1 MLERTRTSFSS
12 RSATATTFS
21 AELSRWRVGRARRAL
36 GSRIDG
42 LAKWLLRFRVI
53 SVPARVIANSSY
65 AWSFISRT
73 DRIRANRLRERIK
86 QGELPEHVSI
96 IMDGNRRFAWGKDL
110 DKGVGHAYGKEKLK
124 EVMDWILDLKIPY
137 FTVYALSTENLK
149 ERSEAELE
157 GLFDLYVAGLNEI
170 ADDSRIHE
178 NGVKVQAVGR
188 LSLLPDRVRE
198 ALKNAESR
206 TEDYSEFLFTICM
219 AYGGREEIVD
229 AVRDVAMAHAE
240 GEISVEMID
249 QQQISS
255 RLYTSNLP
263 DPDLVIRTS
272 GEERVSNF
280 LLWQIAYSELHFT
293 DVHWPSFSKTD
304 LYEALDSYQMRRRR
318 YGE

>member
-1 MLERTRTSFSS
+1 MRTSFSS
-12 RSATATTFS
+12 KSTTATPFS
-21 AELSRWRVGRARRAL
+21 AELSRWRVGRARKAL
-36 GSRIDG
+36 GRSVDG
-42 LAKWLLRFRVI
+42 LAKWLLRFRLI

-86 QGELPEHVSI
+86 HGDLPKHVSI
-96 IMDGNRRFAWGKDL
+96 IMDGNRRFAWGKNL
-110 DKGVGHAYGKEKLK
+110 DRGTGHAHGKKKLK
-124 EVMDWILDLKIPY
+124 EVMDWILDLGIPY

-149 ERSEAELE
+149 ERSDAELE
-157 GLFDLYVAGLNEI
+157 GLFDLYVSGLNEI
-170 ADDSRIHE
+170 ADDPRIHE

-188 LSLLPDRVRE
+188 LSMLPDRVRE
-198 ALKNAESR
+198 ALKNAELR
-206 TEDYSEFLFTICM
+206 TEDYSEFLFTICL

-229 AVRDVAMAHAE
+229 AVRDVAVAHAE
-240 GEISVEMID
+240 GELPVEMID

-255 RLYTSNLP
+255 RLYTADLP

-272 GEERVSNF
+272 GEERISNF

-293 DVHWPSFSKTD
+293 DVHWPSFRKVD
-304 LYEALDSYQMRRRR
+304 LYEALESYQMRRRR

>member
-1 MLERTRTSFSS
+1 M
-12 RSATATTFS
+12 ATTFS
-21 AELSRWRVGRARRAL
+21 AELSRSTVGRVRKAFGRRV
-36 GSRIDG
+36 DW

-53 SVPARVIANSSY
+53 SVPASMFANSSY

-73 DRIRANRLRERIK
+73 DRIRARRLRDRVK
-86 QGELPEHVSI
+86 RGELPQHISI
-96 IMDGNRRFAWGKDL
+96 IMDGNRRFAWGKNL
-110 DKGVGHAYGKEKLK
+110 ERGVGHAQGKEKLK
-124 EVMDWILDLKIPY
+124 EVMDWILDLGIPY

-157 GLFDLYVAGLNEI
+157 GLYDLYVAGLNEI
-170 ADDSRIHE
+170 AEDSRIHE

-188 LSLLPDRVRE
+188 LNMLPNRVRE

-206 TEDYSEFLFTICM
+206 TTDYSDFLFTICL

-229 AVRDVAMAHAE
+229 AVRDVAVAHAG
-240 GEISVEMID
+240 GELPVEMID

-255 RLYTSNLP
+255 RLYTADLP

-293 DVHWPSFSKTD
+293 DVHWPSFSKVD
-304 LYEALDSYQMRRRR
+304 LYEALESYQMRRRR

>member
-1 MLERTRTSFSS
+1 M
-12 RSATATTFS
+12 ATTFS
-21 AELSRWRVGRARRAL
+21 AELSRSTVGRVRKAFGRRV
-36 GSRIDG
+36 DW

-53 SVPARVIANSSY
+53 SVPASMFANSSY

-73 DRIRANRLRERIK
+73 DRIRARRLRDRV
-86 QGELPEHVSI
+86 QRGELPQHISI
-96 IMDGNRRFAWGKDL
+96 IMDGNRRFAWGKNL
-110 DKGVGHAYGKEKLK
+110 ERGVGHAQGKEKLK
-124 EVMDWILDLKIPY
+124 EVMDWILDLGIPY

-157 GLFDLYVAGLNEI
+157 GLYDLYVAGLNEI
-170 ADDSRIHE
+170 AEDSRIHE

-188 LSLLPDRVRE
+188 LNMLPNRVRE

-206 TEDYSEFLFTICM
+206 TAEYSEFLFTICL

-229 AVRDVAMAHAE
+229 AVRDVAVAHAG
-240 GEISVEMID
+240 GELPVEMID

-255 RLYTSNLP
+255 RLYTADLP

-293 DVHWPSFSKTD
+293 DVHWPSFSKVD
-304 LYEALDSYQMRRRR
+304 LYEALESYQMRRRR

>member
-1 MLERTRTSFSS
+1 M
-12 RSATATTFS
+12 ATTFS
-21 AELSRWRVGRARRAL
+21 AELSRSTVGRVRKAFGRRV
-36 GSRIDG
+36 DW

-53 SVPARVIANSSY
+53 SVPASMFANSSY

-73 DRIRANRLRERIK
+73 DRIRARRLRDRV
-86 QGELPEHVSI
+86 QRRELPQHISI
-96 IMDGNRRFAWGKDL
+96 IMDGNRRFAWGKNL
-110 DKGVGHAYGKEKLK
+110 ERGVGHAQGKEKLK
-124 EVMDWILDLKIPY
+124 EVMDWILDLGIPY

-157 GLFDLYVAGLNEI
+157 GLYDLYVAGLNEI
-170 ADDSRIHE
+170 AEDSRIHE

-188 LSLLPDRVRE
+188 LNMLPNRVRE

-206 TEDYSEFLFTICM
+206 TADYSEFLFTICL

-229 AVRDVAMAHAE
+229 AVRDVAVAHAG
-240 GEISVEMID
+240 GELPVEMID

-255 RLYTSNLP
+255 RLYTADLP

-293 DVHWPSFSKTD
+293 DVHWPSFSKVD
-304 LYEALDSYQMRRRR
+304 LYEALESYQMRRRR

>member
-1 MLERTRTSFSS
+1 M
-12 RSATATTFS
+12 ATTFS
-21 AELSRWRVGRARRAL
+21 AELSRSTVGRVRKAFGRRV
-36 GSRIDG
+36 DW

-53 SVPARVIANSSY
+53 SVPASMFANSSY

-73 DRIRANRLRERIK
+73 DRIRARRLRDRV
-86 QGELPEHVSI
+86 QRGELPQHISI
-96 IMDGNRRFAWGKDL
+96 IMDGNRRFAWGKNL
-110 DKGVGHAYGKEKLK
+110 ERGVGHAQGKEKLK
-124 EVMDWILDLKIPY
+124 EVMDWILDLGIPY

-157 GLFDLYVAGLNEI
+157 GLYDLYVAGLNEI
-170 ADDSRIHE
+170 AEDSRIHE

-188 LSLLPDRVRE
+188 LNMLPNRVRE
-198 ALKNAESR
+198 ALRNAESR
-206 TEDYSEFLFTICM
+206 TADYSDFLFTICL

-229 AVRDVAMAHAE
+229 AVRDVAVAHAG
-240 GEISVEMID
+240 GELPVEMID

-255 RLYTSNLP
+255 RLYTADLP

-293 DVHWPSFSKTD
+293 DVHWPSFSKVD
-304 LYEALDSYQMRRRR
+304 LYEALESYQMRRRR

>member
-1 MLERTRTSFSS
+1 M
-12 RSATATTFS
+12 ATTFS
-21 AELSRWRVGRARRAL
+21 AELSRSTVGRVRKAFGRRV
-36 GSRIDG
+36 DW

-53 SVPARVIANSSY
+53 SVPASMFANSSY

-73 DRIRANRLRERIK
+73 DRIRARRLRDRVK
-86 QGELPEHVSI
+86 RGELPQHISI
-96 IMDGNRRFAWGKDL
+96 IMDGNRRFAWGKNL
-110 DKGVGHAYGKEKLK
+110 ERGVGHAQGKEKLK
-124 EVMDWILDLKIPY
+124 EVMDWILDLGIPY

-157 GLFDLYVAGLNEI
+157 GLYDLYVAGLNEI
-170 ADDSRIHE
+170 AEDSRIHE

-188 LSLLPDRVRE
+188 LNMLPNRVRE

-206 TEDYSEFLFTICM
+206 TADYSDFLFTICL

-229 AVRDVAMAHAE
+229 AVRDVAVAHAG
-240 GEISVEMID
+240 GELPVEMID

-255 RLYTSNLP
+255 RLYTADLP

-293 DVHWPSFSKTD
+293 DVHWPSFSKVD
-304 LYEALDSYQMRRRR
+304 LYEALESYQMRRRR

>member
-1 MLERTRTSFSS
+1 M
-12 RSATATTFS
+12 ATTFS
-21 AELSRWRVGRARRAL
+21 AELPRSTVGRVRKAFGRRV
-36 GSRIDG
+36 DW

-53 SVPARVIANSSY
+53 SVPASMFANSSY

-73 DRIRANRLRERIK
+73 DRIRARRLRDRV
-86 QGELPEHVSI
+86 QRGELPQHISI
-96 IMDGNRRFAWGKDL
+96 IMDGNRRFAWGKNL
-110 DKGVGHAYGKEKLK
+110 ERGVGHAQGKEKLK
-124 EVMDWILDLKIPY
+124 EVMDWILDLGIPY

-157 GLFDLYVAGLNEI
+157 GLYDLYVAGLNEI
-170 ADDSRIHE
+170 AEDSRIHE

-188 LSLLPDRVRE
+188 LNMLPNRVRE
-198 ALKNAESR
+198 ALRNAESR
-206 TEDYSEFLFTICM
+206 TAEYSEFLFTICL

-229 AVRDVAMAHAE
+229 AVRDVAVAHAG
-240 GEISVEMID
+240 GELPVEMID

-255 RLYTSNLP
+255 RLYTADLP

-293 DVHWPSFSKTD
+293 DVHWPSFSKVD
-304 LYEALDSYQMRRRR
+304 LYEALESYQMRRRR

>member
-1 MLERTRTSFSS
+1 M
-12 RSATATTFS
+12 ATTFS
-21 AELSRWRVGRARRAL
+21 AELSRSTVGRVRKAFGRRV
-36 GSRIDG
+36 DW

-53 SVPARVIANSSY
+53 SVPASMFANSSY

-73 DRIRANRLRERIK
+73 DRIRARRLRDRVK
-86 QGELPEHVSI
+86 RGELPQHISI
-96 IMDGNRRFAWGKDL
+96 IMDGNRRFAWGKNL
-110 DKGVGHAYGKEKLK
+110 ERGVGHAQGKEKLK
-124 EVMDWILDLKIPY
+124 EVMDWILDLGIPY

-157 GLFDLYVAGLNEI
+157 GLYDLYVAGLNEI
-170 ADDSRIHE
+170 AEDSRIHE

-188 LSLLPDRVRE
+188 LNMLPNRVRE
-198 ALKNAESR
+198 ALRNAESR
-206 TEDYSEFLFTICM
+206 TAEYSEFLFTICL

-229 AVRDVAMAHAE
+229 AVRDVAVAHAG
-240 GEISVEMID
+240 GELPVEMID

-255 RLYTSNLP
+255 RLYTADLP

-293 DVHWPSFSKTD
+293 DVHWPSFSKVD
-304 LYEALDSYQMRRRR
+304 LYEALESYQMRRRR